1 MPTLKKSLTRLA
13 PSHNTRDDHKKSS
26 QTIYSNLNLHII
38 LLRLSINAYNDK
50 YFTKPLP
57 IPYLK
62 ELAAQKNQ
70 ALIPPPPAAS
80 SNEIVCW
87 TSIIGLDVDFPSTD
101 QYAMQNEYHID
112 SEELRV
118 ALANKNKPATNPP
131 I

>member
-1 MPTLKKSLTRLA
+1 M

-26 QTIYSNLNLHII
+26 RTTYSNPNRNLII
-38 LLRLSINAYNDK
+38 LRLSINAYNEK

-70 ALIPPPPAAS
+70 VLIPPPPAAS
-80 SNEIVCW
+80 SNEIVRW
-87 TSIIGLDVDFPSTD
+87 RTVGLDVDFPSTD